1 MWVCEQFTILNVSV
15 NCVSKHEIYLDLD
28 EEYDE
33 DAENE
38 NSANETDTGY
48 PVNLDNILQRGK
60 LEHLK

>member
-15 NCVSKHEIYLDLD
+15 NCVSKYEIFPDLD

-33 DAENE
+33 DAENK

-48 PVNLDNILQRGK
+48 PENLDNILQKR
-60 LEHLK
+60 